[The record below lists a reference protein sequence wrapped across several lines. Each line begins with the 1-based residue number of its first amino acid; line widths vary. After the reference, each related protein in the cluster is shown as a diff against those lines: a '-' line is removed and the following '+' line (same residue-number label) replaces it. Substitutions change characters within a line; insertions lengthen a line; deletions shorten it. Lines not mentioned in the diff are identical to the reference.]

1 MEMCPVCNEPAD
13 STEVRTD
20 WTRESMRKIAA
31 CRGETGGRDT
41 GNVGAVE
48 ICHAQPPIPQ
58 EQSKAAEEQ
67 NEEYDDKCPCDM
79 CRPEPDELGPYV
91 D

>member
-1 MEMCPVCNEPAD
+1 MEMCPVCNEPAE

-20 WTRESMRKIAA
+20 WTREAMRKIAA
-31 CRGETGGRDT
+31 CRGEIGGRDT

-48 ICHAQPPIPQ
+48 ICHGQPAVPNTGADTP
-58 EQSKAAEEQ
+58 KEQ
-67 NEEYDDKCPCDM
+67 NIEGTVGTA
-79 CRPEPDELGPYV
+79 PEALAEREDLESPYV